1 MTTITMLPQHL
12 QIQSVAL
19 SITPTYTSIL
29 TNAQYGQYTL
39 SLVVGSTFS
48 FLITI
53 VLLPGNVARC
63 TSIINCGMAVDQ
75 FYNNVAQCPLL
86 DGINNNFTLQF
97 QYLGGNLSVETIV
110 GGTLTGCTF
119 YLLYSGVGAPN
130 SGTSMLSIDSIQ
142 SSTGSNVSF
151 SSSLSTIGRF
161 RNIKTITTNTTLNS
175 TYDIVNCNAT
185 GPVTISLPQTIT
197 ATGAC
202 YSFVNN
208 TTNSVSI
215 STFSGDTINNGSS
228 TSVSLASQYAT
239 TTLTSLGNNIW
250 YTGI

>member
-1 MTTITMLPQHL
+1 
-12 QIQSVAL
+12 
-19 SITPTYTSIL
+19 
-29 TNAQYGQYTL
+29 
-39 SLVVGSTFS
+39 
-48 FLITI
+48 LI
-53 VLLPGNVARC
+53 
-63 TSIINCGMAVDQ
+63 
-75 FYNNVAQCPLL
+75 
-86 DGINNNFTLQF
+86 
-97 QYLGGNLSVETIV
+97 
-110 GGTLTGCTF
+110 GCTF
-119 YLLYSGVGAPN
+119 YLLYNGVGAPN

-175 TYDIVNCNAT
+175 TYDIVNCNAI